1 MNADVLESIIQA
13 QLPAAARGDAAAY
26 GRIVSGCQGM
36 VTAIAL
42 SIVRDVPA
50 SEDIAQDAFIKAWQN
65 LRKLGNP
72 SSFLPWLRQITRNLA
87 RDHLR
92 SQSYRANPPGNIEA
106 VIASV
111 ADPGLTP
118 DDALAESQEARIAA
132 GVIDALPEESR
143 EVLLLYY
150 REGQSS
156 RQVAAL
162 LGMQDAA
169 VRKRLSR
176 ARADIREE
184 LLQRLGEFARSSAP
198 GAAFTAI
205 VMGSLTLASPPA
217 AAATVLLGTG
227 GAIAGKGLLKLLLGS
242 LGSIGFG
249 IAGGL
254 SGVWWGLRKY
264 LKAPFDAAEHRSLLR
279 YGVAMSALV
288 IAFSVGIVLSTAS
301 KGWFAPTAV
310 TLGYVAGI
318 MAMTTAWM
326 PRILARRRAQEALDD
341 PIAAAAT
348 RRKEKRWSWI
358 GCTVGLSLGLG
369 ALVFGL
375 FATGRL

>member
-1 MNADVLESIIQA
+1 
-13 QLPAAARGDAAAY
+13 
-26 GRIVSGCQGM
+26 
-36 VTAIAL
+36 
-42 SIVRDVPA
+42 
-50 SEDIAQDAFIKAWQN
+50 
-65 LRKLGNP
+65 
-72 SSFLPWLRQITRNLA
+72 
-87 RDHLR
+87 
-92 SQSYRANPPGNIEA
+92 
-106 VIASV
+106 
-111 ADPGLTP
+111 
-118 DDALAESQEARIAA
+118 
-132 GVIDALPEESR
+132 
-143 EVLLLYY
+143 
-150 REGQSS
+150 
-156 RQVAAL
+156 
-162 LGMQDAA
+162 MQDAA

-176 ARADIREE
+176 ARADIRDE

-264 LKAPFDAAEHRSLLR
+264 LKAPFDAVEYRSLLR
-279 YGVAMSALV
+279 YGISMSALV
-288 IAFSVGIVLSTAS
+288 IAFSIGIVLSTAS
-301 KGWFAPTAV
+301 RGWLAPTAV
-310 TLGYVAGI
+310 TLAYVVGI

-341 PIAAAAT
+341 PVAAAAT
-348 RRKEKRWSWI
+348 RRKEKRWSRI
-358 GCTVGLSLGLG
+358 GCTVGLTLGLG